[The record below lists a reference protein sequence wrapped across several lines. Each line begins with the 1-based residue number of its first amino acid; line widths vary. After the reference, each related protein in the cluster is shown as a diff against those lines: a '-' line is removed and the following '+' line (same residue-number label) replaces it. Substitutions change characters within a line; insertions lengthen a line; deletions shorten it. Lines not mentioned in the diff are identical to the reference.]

1 MNSPVPEALAWAH
14 PLVQEW
20 FTGKFGTPTEP
31 QEQGWPHILAGRTTL
46 ISAPTGS
53 GKTLAAFLICIDR
66 LVRKALSGGLVDR
79 TEILYVSPLKALG
92 NDIQKNLEG
101 PLGEIT
107 ALAGEKGLLMP
118 EIRVAVRTG
127 DTLTHERQKMLR
139 RPPHILVTTPE
150 SLYILLTAQKS
161 RAILSEVN
169 TIIVDEIHAVAD
181 DKRGAHL
188 ALSLERLNALTGNH
202 ATRIGL
208 SATQKPIETVAHF
221 LTGNDRPD
229 PVVVNVGH
237 KRAMDLA
244 IEVPGQE
251 LGPVASNEL
260 WDEIY
265 DRIAQLVQQHRS
277 TLVFVNTRRLAE
289 RVAFNLAERLGEDAV
304 GAHHGSLARKLRLE
318 AESKLKNGELKAL
331 VATASLELGIDIG
344 HVDLAIHIGSPRSI
358 AVSLQRFGRAGH
370 WRGAVPKGRFFATT
384 RDELLEC
391 AALVRSIHHGELD
404 RLIIPDSPLDVL
416 AQQIVAICSAEEW
429 GEDELFDLLRRAY
442 PYRDLERKDFDDLL
456 TMLSDGIA
464 SQRGRFGAY
473 LFRDRVNKRLKA
485 RRGSRMIAIM
495 NGGAIPETAL
505 YTVVA
510 EPEGTV
516 VGTLHEDFAV
526 ESLKGDI
533 VLLGNMSWRIR
544 RVESAGRILVED
556 AHGAPPSIPFW
567 LGEAP
572 GRTAELSHQLG
583 ELRRKISELTPNT
596 VPGFVNQKSPEVL
609 AAVEWLKQECGL
621 DDSGAEQAIEY
632 VVTGRAVLGAVPT
645 SDTVIAERFFDEGGG
660 MQLVV
665 HAPFGARIN
674 KAWGL
679 SLRKRFCVSFNFEL
693 QAAATDNGVNIALAE
708 QHSFPLSDVFHFLH
722 ENTVKEVLQQAALL
736 SPLLETRWRWDAN
749 RALALLRYW
758 NGKKI
763 PLQVQRTRSAD
774 LLASVFPDVAACQEN
789 ADGPIQVPDHPL
801 VREVMK
807 DIFQEALDLEG
818 LKDVLRRINSGD
830 IKCIAVDTP
839 VPSVFSHEILN
850 TNPYAYLDDAPL
862 EERRARA
869 VEMRRTLPE
878 SVLQEVG
885 ALDPAAIAEVR
896 ISAWPDVRDA
906 DELAD
911 TLHTLIALPENFQPF
926 EHRPPA
932 EAWPAFFQR
941 LRESN
946 RATRARVPRGPSAQ
960 PGAATLHDDLEAR
973 AGAQAPAAEVY
984 FWVSAEKAQA
994 FRMIYP
1000 AAEFE
1005 DQLPEIAGDPPTP
1018 EDALKALVTGWLMHL
1033 GPATAS
1039 GLASLLRLPAAE
1051 IDKTLLRIESTGL
1064 ILRGHFTGKPA
1075 AEAPGAPESA
1085 AAAGMEWC
1093 ERRLLARIHRLTL
1106 GSLRKQIEPVTS
1118 ATFMR
1123 WLFRWQHVAPGSQTR
1138 DEHGTL
1144 QVLRQLQGFE
1154 VPASAWERQVLARR
1168 VSNYDP
1174 KLLDQ
1179 LCLTGA
1185 VGWGRLSPHPAMLE
1199 DSSGTG
1205 RRVVPTSVAPITFF
1219 VRDEAEWMALP
1230 SVHAAQEGEPEVRG
1244 LGPGA
1249 REVLGFL
1256 RARGASF
1263 FSDIVRGTGK
1273 LKSEIE
1279 TALWELVAGGLVTA
1293 DGFDN
1298 LRALIDPRR
1307 RSGQGSG
1314 RSNRPRHSAG
1324 RWSLLHP
1331 LHGEDAGKALESVCR
1346 VLLERYGVVFRE
1358 LLVRE
1363 SMLPRWRD
1371 LLITFRRLEDRGEIR
1386 GGRFITG
1393 FIGEQFALP
1402 IAVESLR
1409 AMKNIPLNGE
1419 AITISAADPL
1429 NLAGIVVPGDRVPA
1443 ISGRHVSFRDG
1454 VLVEVPEVQPIS
1466 IASRQ

>member
-1 MNSPVPEALAWAH
+1 MDPVVPQSLAWAH

-20 FTGKFGTPTEP
+20 FIQKFGTPTEP

-66 LVRKALSGGLVDR
+66 LVRKALSGQLEDR

-107 ALAGEKGLLMP
+107 TLAGEKGLLMP
-118 EIRVAVRTG
+118 AIRAAVRTG
-127 DTLTHERQKMLR
+127 DTLMQDRQRMLKK
-139 RPPHILVTTPE
+139 PPHILVTTPE

-161 RAILSEVN
+161 RGILTGVT

-188 ALSLERLNALTGNH
+188 TLSLERLDALTSEFN
-202 ATRIGL
+202 AQRAVRIGL

-221 LTGNDRPD
+221 LTGNGQPD

-237 KRAMDLA
+237 KRVMDLA

-260 WDEIY
+260 WDEVY
-265 DRIAQLVQQHRS
+265 DRIAQLVGEHRS

-289 RVAFNLAERLGEDAV
+289 RIAFNLAERLGEEVV
-304 GAHHGSLARKLRLE
+304 GAHHGSLARKLRLD
-318 AESKLKNGELKAL
+318 AETKLKNGELKVL

-358 AVSLQRFGRAGH
+358 GVSLQRFGRAGH
-370 WRGAVPKGRFFATT
+370 WRGAVPKGRFFVTT

-404 RLIIPDSPLDVL
+404 RLIIPESPLDIL

-429 GEDELFDLLRRAY
+429 GEDELFALVKRAY
-442 PYRDLERKDFDDLL
+442 PYRDLERKDYDDLL
-456 TMLSDGIA
+456 VMLADGIA

-473 LFRDRVNKRLKA
+473 LYRDRVNKRLKA
-485 RRGSRMIAIM
+485 RRGARMVAIM

-510 EPEGTV
+510 EPEGMV

-572 GRTAELSHQLG
+572 GRTVELSHQLG
-583 ELRRKISELTPNT
+583 ELRQAISDLTPNT

-609 AAVEWLKQECGL
+609 NAVEWLKQECGL

-632 VVTGRAVLGAVPT
+632 IVTGRTVLGAVPT
-645 SDTVIAERFFDEGGG
+645 TTTIIAERFFDEGGG
-660 MQLVV
+660 MQLIV

-708 QHSFPLSDVFHFLH
+708 QHSFPLADVFHFLH

-749 RALALLRYW
+749 RSLALLRYW

-774 LLASVFPDVAACQEN
+774 LLSSVFPDVAQCQEN

-801 VREVMK
+801 IREVMK

-818 LKDVLRRINSGD
+818 LKDVLRKIRSGE

-850 TNPYAYLDDAPL
+850 SNPYAFLDDAPL

-896 ISAWPDVRDA
+896 ADAWPDVRDA

-911 TLHTLIALPENFQPF
+911 TLQTLIALPENFQPSA
-926 EHRPPA
+926 HPA
-932 EAWPAFFQR
+932 PMEAWQGFLHT
-941 LRESN
+941 LRQSN
-946 RATRARVPRGPSAQ
+946 RATRARIAQ
-960 PGAATLHDDLEAR
+960 PAAVVR
-973 AGAQAPAAEVY
+973 NNNVGAQTPSPAGDAF
-984 FWVSAEKAQA
+984 FWVSAEKAKA
-994 FRMIYP
+994 FTAIYP
-1000 AAEFE
+1000 DAQFE
-1005 DQLPEIAGDPPTP
+1005 EQLPSIDGEVPSP
-1018 EDALKALVTGWLMHL
+1018 EDALKAMVTGWLTHL
-1033 GPATAS
+1033 GPTTAQA
-1039 GLASLLRLPAAE
+1039 LTSLLHLPVAE
-1051 IDKTLLRIESTGL
+1051 IDKTLLRIETTGL
-1064 ILRGHFTGKPA
+1064 ILRGNFDKTLG
-1075 AEAPGAPESA
+1075 EATQWS
-1085 AAAGMEWC
+1085 

-1106 GSLRKQIEPVTS
+1106 GTLRKQVEPVTA

-1123 WLFRWQHVAPGSQTR
+1123 WLLRWQHVSPGSQAR
-1138 DEHGTL
+1138 GEHGTL

-1154 VPASAWERQVLARR
+1154 IPASAWERQILARR
-1168 VSNYDP
+1168 ISNYDP
-1174 KLLDQ
+1174 ALLDQ

-1199 DSSGTG
+1199 ESAGSG

-1230 SVHAAQEGEPEVRG
+1230 SVRSANRDEGQEVRG
-1244 LGPGA
+1244 LGPSA
-1249 REVLGFL
+1249 REVLTFL
-1256 RARGASF
+1256 RTRGASF
-1263 FSDIVRGTGK
+1263 FADIVRGTDK

-1298 LRALIDPRR
+1298 LRALIDPKR

-1314 RSNRPRHSAG
+1314 KSIRPRHSAG
-1324 RWSLLHP
+1324 RWSLLYPPHV
-1331 LHGEDAGKALESVCR
+1331 EESGKSVESVCR

-1371 LLITFRRLEDRGEIR
+1371 MLITFRRLEDRGEIR
-1386 GGRFITG
+1386 GGRFISS

-1402 IAVESLR
+1402 VAVESLR
-1409 AMKNIPLNGE
+1409 AMKNLPLTGE
-1419 AITISAADPL
+1419 IVTISAADPL

-1443 ISGRHVSFRDG
+1443 ISGKYVSFKDG
-1454 VLVEVPEVQPIS
+1454 VLAETPEAFPLS
-1466 IASRQ
+1466 IVRRQ

>member
-1 MNSPVPEALAWAH
+1 MPEPLAWAH

-20 FTGKFGTPTEP
+20 FIKKFGTPTEP
-31 QEQGWPHILAGRTTL
+31 QEQGWPHILARRTTL

-66 LVRKALSGGLVDR
+66 LVRKALSGDLMDR
-79 TEILYVSPLKALG
+79 TEILYISPLKALG

-118 EIRVAVRTG
+118 EIRTAVRTG
-127 DTLTHERQKMLR
+127 DTLAHERQKMLK

-150 SLYILLTAQKS
+150 SLYILLTAQRS
-161 RAILSEVN
+161 RGILSDVN
-169 TIIVDEIHAVAD
+169 TVIVDEIHAVAD

-188 ALSLERLNALTGNH
+188 ALSLERLDALNGSRPV
-202 ATRIGL
+202 RIGL

-221 LTGNDRPD
+221 LTGNGRPD

-244 IEVPGQE
+244 VEVPGQE

-265 DRIAQLVQQHRS
+265 DRISQLVEQHRS

-304 GAHHGSLARKLRLE
+304 GAHHGSLARKLRLD
-318 AESKLKNGELKAL
+318 AESKLKNGELKVL

-358 AVSLQRFGRAGH
+358 GVSLQRFGRAGH
-370 WRGAVPKGRFFATT
+370 WRGAVPKGRFFPTT

-391 AALVRSIHHGELD
+391 AALVRSIHLGELD
-404 RLIIPDSPLDVL
+404 RLMIPESPLDVL
-416 AQQIVAICSAEEW
+416 AQQIVAACSAEEW
-429 GEDELFDLLRRAY
+429 GEDELFELVRRAY
-442 PYRDLERKDFDDLL
+442 PYRELERKDFDDLL
-456 TMLSDGIA
+456 AMLADGIA

-473 LFRDRVNKRLKA
+473 LYRDRVNKRLKG
-485 RRGSRMIAIM
+485 RRGARMIAIM

-544 RVESAGRILVED
+544 RVEAAGRILVED

-583 ELRRKISELTPNT
+583 ELRQKISDLTPNT

-609 AAVEWLKQECGL
+609 NAVQWLKQECGL

-632 VVTGRAVLGAVPT
+632 IVTGRTVLGVVPT
-645 SDTVIAERFFDEGGG
+645 SDTIIAERFFDEGGG

-693 QAAATDNGVNIALAE
+693 QAAATDNGINISLAE

-749 RALALLRYW
+749 RSLALLRYW

-774 LLASVFPDVAACQEN
+774 LLASVFPDVAQCQEN

-801 VREVMK
+801 LREVMK
-807 DIFQEALDLEG
+807 DIFTEALDLEG
-818 LKDVLRRINSGD
+818 LKDVLRRINSGA

-850 TNPYAYLDDAPL
+850 SNPYAYLDDAPL

-885 ALDPAAIAEVR
+885 ALNPAAIAEVR
-896 ISAWPDVRDA
+896 AGAWPDVRDA

-911 TLHTLIALPENFQPF
+911 ALHTLIALPEAFQPS
-926 EHRPPA
+926 EQRPPN
-932 EAWPAFFQR
+932 EAWQPFFER

-946 RATRARVPRGPSAQ
+946 RATRARVVGDEKDSW
-960 PGAATLHDDLEAR
+960 
-973 AGAQAPAAEVY
+973 
-984 FWVSAEKAQA
+984 FWVSAENAKA
-994 FRMIYP
+994 FRAVFP
-1000 AAEFE
+1000 NAEFE
-1005 DQLPEIAGDPPTP
+1005 SQLPEIAGEAPSQ
-1018 EDALKALVTGWLMHL
+1018 EDALKSMVTGWLAHL
-1033 GPATAS
+1033 GPTTAS
-1039 GLASLLRLPAAE
+1039 TLARLLSLPVAE

-1064 ILRGHFTGKPA
+1064 ILRGNFTRQPT
-1075 AEAPGAPESA
+1075 AEAAV
-1085 AAAGMEWC
+1085 EWC

-1106 GSLRKQIEPVTS
+1106 GTLRKQIEPVTA
-1118 ATFMR
+1118 ATLMR
-1123 WLFRWQHVAPGSQTR
+1123 WLLRWQHVAPGSQTR

-1154 VPASAWERQVLARR
+1154 IPASAWERQVLARR

-1179 LCLTGA
+1179 LSLTGA

-1199 DSSGTG
+1199 DSSGSG

-1230 SVHAAQEGEPEVRG
+1230 SVRSAHQEAEQEVRG

-1249 REVLGFL
+1249 RDVLTFL
-1256 RARGASF
+1256 KTRGASF
-1263 FSDIVRGTGK
+1263 FADIVRGTDK

-1279 TALWELVAGGLVTA
+1279 TALWELVAAGLVTA

-1298 LRALIDPRR
+1298 LRALIDPKR

-1314 RSNRPRHSAG
+1314 KSNRPRHSAG

-1331 LHGEDAGKALESVCR
+1331 PHGEDGSRALESVCR

-1386 GGRFITG
+1386 GGRFVSG

-1409 AMKNIPLNGE
+1409 ATKSLPPSGE
-1419 AITISAADPL
+1419 IITISAADPL
-1429 NLAGIVVPGDRVPA
+1429 NLAGIVVPGERVPA
-1443 ISGRHVSFRDG
+1443 ISGKHVSFRDG
-1454 VLVEVPEVQPIS
+1454 VLVETPEIQPIN
-1466 IASRQ
+1466 IASAHERR